1 MGLTVQ
7 DPGRR
12 RGKPQVAPLPQGL
25 DPGCTAG
32 TLWNA
37 DLLSVDAIGSAAGI
51 LLTLEGV

>member
-1 MGLTVQ
+1 MLTVQ